1 MVAPVVCISTDSFE
15 ESVGSSSPIIIL
27 SDTIMPAAIPSVVPA
42 IIPPIIYDDI
52 TALSAEVSIIPS
64 IALEAKAT
72 VVILPACVLDLVI
85 HSSSESDPSED
96 PSLLEHAPI
105 LPFTSPFLS
114 FDSSEP
120 SRDYSSIDS
129 SKRPSLPNSHEVAI
143 ARWRSKVALH
153 PLSSGSSS
161 SSLSTP
167 VLPSAL
173 VEAAIASPN
182 TIAPFTTIEAP
193 ASRQILPASPG
204 LPRRPAILFFLGQE
218 IPFSRPYRTQPHG
231 VHKMLTVRKRVRP
244 LPFLSS
250 YRSTS
255 RHPSEHSSPSPPP
268 RRIIYPPPMTF
279 RDSVA
284 YRRWRATP
292 LSTMYLLTTSDL
304 SSEVFS
310 SDSSTYTFEG
320 SLSSSATRSPLGPL
334 PHRKP

>member
-27 SDTIMPAAIPSVVPA
+27 SDTIMPVAIPPVVPA

-85 HSSSESDPSED
+85 YSSSESDPSED
-96 PSLLEHAPI
+96 PSLLKHAPI

-114 FDSSEP
+114 SGSSEP
-120 SRDYSSIDS
+120 SRDSSSIDS
-129 SKRPSLPNSHEVAI
+129 SKRPSLPNSHEVVI
-143 ARWRSKVALH
+143 ARWRSKVSLH

-173 VEAAIASPN
+173 VEAAIASPT

-193 ASRQILPASPG
+193 ASRQILPVSPG

-218 IPFSRPYRTQPHG
+218 IPFSRPYQ
-231 VHKMLTVRKRVRP
+231 
-244 LPFLSS
+244 
-250 YRSTS
+250 
-255 RHPSEHSSPSPPP
+255 HSSPSPPH

-284 YRRWRATP
+284 YHRWRAAP
-292 LSTMYLLTTSDL
+292 LSTMYPPTTSDL

-334 PHRKP
+334 PRRRP